1 MFGEEILEAVAQACS
16 VKKMF
21 LEILQNSQ
29 ENTRTRVSILIKLQA
44 WGLQLEFCKI
54 LFVKTVSFV
63 KFLRTPFPTEHL
75 WWLLLKF
82 VQFTVFP
89 LIRTGP

>member
-29 ENTRTRVSILIKLQA
+29 ENTRARASFLLNLQA
-44 WGLQLEFCKI
+44 
-54 LFVKTVSFV
+54 SD
-63 KFLRTPFPTEHL
+63 
-75 WWLLLKF
+75 
-82 VQFTVFP
+82 VQFY
-89 LIRTGP
+89 